1 MEFKAMNRTSI
12 TEQIIEHIK
21 ELIRQRQLED
31 GDQLPTEEQMAEQM
45 GVGRGT
51 IRESLRVLI
60 HLGLIERKRKR
71 TIVAPLAYE
80 RLQNKEVF
88 QKIDTHRDVMEL
100 TEVRKVIEPEAAG
113 LAAERADEEEIDHM
127 SEIFSLMVETQES
140 AESFVLHDMKF
151 HLVIM
156 KATGNNLFV
165 EIMNNVQQ
173 LLKKNQLLIAE
184 ERNEIVP
191 RSIEYHSKILS
202 AIKARNRTL
211 AKRHMLN
218 HMLDVEKEMYQ
229 LMKASR

>member
-71 TIVAPLAYE
+71 TMVAPLAYE

-88 QKIDTHRDVMEL
+88 QKIDAHRDVMEL
-100 TEVRKVIEPEAAG
+100 TEVRKVVEPEAAG
-113 LAAERADEEEIDHM
+113 LAAERADDEEIAHM
-127 SEIFSLMVETQES
+127 SEIYQQMLETRDDV
-140 AESFVLHDMKF
+140 ESFVFYDMKF

-173 LLKKNQLLIAE
+173 LLKKNQLLVAQ
-184 ERNEIVP
+184 ERNLIVP
-191 RSIEYHSKILS
+191 RSIEFHSKILS
-202 AIKARNRTL
+202 AIQAHNKTL

-229 LMKASR
+229 LLKTTK